1 MIDVKRRLKNFGPL
15 EFLVLCSLFYV
26 FVMLIWTASTRSSV
40 LKKANDIKSNHK
52 IVSYVIEGV
61 PLWRNWT
68 DEGEYDYIYPVK
80 DSENNTIHIREKRI
94 LRKIGSDINHLSEL
108 KSNSSSEL

>member
-1 MIDVKRRLKNFGPL
+1 MSLNIGIDVNISDNHKYLTGD
-15 EFLVLCSLFYV
+15 VVC
-26 FVMLIWTASTRSSV
+26 
-40 LKKANDIKSNHK
+40 IKSNHK

>member
-1 MIDVKRRLKNFGPL
+1 MSLNSVIDVNISDNHKYLTG
-15 EFLVLCSLFYV
+15 
-26 FVMLIWTASTRSSV
+26 
-40 LKKANDIKSNHK
+40 DIVCIKYNHK

-80 DSENNTIHIREKRI
+80 DSENEIIHIREKRI

>member
-1 MIDVKRRLKNFGPL
+1 MSLNSGIDVNISDNHKYFTGD
-15 EFLVLCSLFYV
+15 VVC
-26 FVMLIWTASTRSSV
+26 
-40 LKKANDIKSNHK
+40 IKSNHK

>member
-1 MIDVKRRLKNFGPL
+1 MSLNSGIDVNISDNHKYLTGD
-15 EFLVLCSLFYV
+15 VVC
-26 FVMLIWTASTRSSV
+26 
-40 LKKANDIKSNHK
+40 IKSNHK

>member
-1 MIDVKRRLKNFGPL
+1 MSLNICIDVNISDNHKYLTGD
-15 EFLVLCSLFYV
+15 VVC
-26 FVMLIWTASTRSSV
+26 
-40 LKKANDIKSNHK
+40 IKSNHK

-68 DEGEYDYIYPVK
+68 YEGEYDYIYPVK